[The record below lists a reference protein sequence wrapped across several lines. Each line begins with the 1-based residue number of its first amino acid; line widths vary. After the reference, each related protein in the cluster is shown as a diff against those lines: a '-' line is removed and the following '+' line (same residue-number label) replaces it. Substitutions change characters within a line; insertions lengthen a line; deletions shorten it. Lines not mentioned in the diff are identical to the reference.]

1 MVVLNYA
8 CLLIISRLLVA
19 SAPNRIAS
27 VVLFNLTS
35 VTPVAVVVETM
46 TTLAATL
53 RGSVPAP
60 TVTSY
65 SRERPAAGVSPVSGV
80 APAAA
85 ASPAAAAEECDM
97 QAARHEVFQLGLEG
111 MSRARRRDAR
121 RQKLVRLGAKPP
133 PREAT
138 NYRTLME
145 EAKQRRQ
152 TEKLE
157 RETLRKSGLA
167 LPNVGDLKDLKKFKK
182 PRNKNRV
189 RGFDGQPGRFQKGVQ
204 ILPRRLRK
212 S

>member
-1 MVVLNYA
+1 
-8 CLLIISRLLVA
+8 
-19 SAPNRIAS
+19 
-27 VVLFNLTS
+27 
-35 VTPVAVVVETM
+35 M
-46 TTLAATL
+46 TTLAATM
-53 RGSVPAP
+53 RGSIPVP

-65 SRERPAAGVSPVSGV
+65 SRERPAATTASPKPKGATADTAAST
-80 APAAA
+80 AAA
-85 ASPAAAAEECDM
+85 AGEVDM

-133 PREAT
+133 PRPAT

-145 EAKQRRQ
+145 ETKRRREA
-152 TEKLE
+152 EKLE

-167 LPNVGDLKDLKKFKK
+167 LPNVDQLKDLKKFKK

-204 ILPRRLRK
+204 ILPRRVRK

>member
-1 MVVLNYA
+1 MGKKKK
-8 CLLIISRLLVA
+8 
-19 SAPNRIAS
+19 P
-27 VVLFNLTS
+27 
-35 VTPVAVVVETM
+35 VVVDTM
-46 TTLAATL
+46 TTLAAAV
-53 RGSVPAP
+53 RDSVPSP

-65 SRERPAAGVSPVSGV
+65 SRERASSSTTAKKSPEADAA
-80 APAAA
+80 APAA
-85 ASPAAAAEECDM
+85 ECDM

-138 NYRTLME
+138 NYRLLME
-145 EAKQRRQ
+145 EAKRKRVA
-152 TEKLE
+152 EKQE

-167 LPNVGDLKDLKKFKK
+167 LPNVDQLKDFKKFKK

-204 ILPRRLRK
+204 ILPRRVRK